1 VCTVTPSLDGKSVRA
16 TVPRSTLGQ
25 WVPSTDRSDPI
36 ALLEASNEGRIP
48 ELIPIRYGR
57 MLESPFAFLRGAA
70 TIMAHD
76 LATTPSTG
84 IRVQLCGDAHLLNF
98 GLYASPERNLV
109 FDVNDFDETFPGPF
123 EWDVKRLATSAVVAA
138 RARSFPTETDTEV
151 ARVVG
156 SAYRQQMREFAQ
168 ASPLDVW
175 YHRQDADQLI
185 RPDNQPALRKQ
196 AERVIAKARR
206 QTSER
211 VLKKLV
217 VQEGNELRIADQP
230 PLLEHPKAAELSD
243 DELGDLL
250 EQYATSLPP
259 ERRVLLGQFRP
270 VDFAR
275 KVVGVGSVGTRC
287 FIGLLVSD
295 RRDPLFLQI
304 KEAPRSAMERLVG
317 PSAFEHQGVR
327 VVHGQRIMQTTS
339 DIFLGWMR
347 SKDADFYVR
356 QYKDMKASADVMGMS
371 VPELSGYLELCAATL
386 AHSHARSGVAAA
398 IAAYLGRGDPFDRA
412 LVRFAVAYADQN
424 QRDYEALKHAEASGR
439 VHAASPV

>member
-1 VCTVTPSLDGKSVRA
+1 LLDGKSVRA

-25 WVPSTDRSDPI
+25 WVPSPDRPDPV

-98 GLYASPERNLV
+98 GLYASPERMLV

-123 EWDVKRLATSAVVAA
+123 ESDVKRLATSAVVAA
-138 RARSFPTETDTEV
+138 RARSFPTGTDTEV
-151 ARVVG
+151 ARLVG
-156 SAYRQQMREFAQ
+156 SAYREQMREFAQ

-175 YHRQDADQLI
+175 YHLQDAEQLN
-185 RPDNQPALRKQ
+185 RLDNQSALRKP
-196 AERVIAKARR
+196 AARVIAKARR
-206 QTSER
+206 HTSNR

-217 VQEGNELRIADQP
+217 VREGNELRIADQP
-230 PLLEHPKAAELSD
+230 PLLEHPKPAELSD

-259 ERRVLLGQFRP
+259 ERRVLFGQFRP

-304 KEAPRSAMERLVG
+304 KEAPRSAMEPLGG
-317 PSAFEHQGVR
+317 PSAFEHQGER
-327 VVHGQRIMQTTS
+327 VVRGQRLMQTTS

-347 SKDADFYVR
+347 SKDADFYIR
-356 QYKDMKASADVMGMS
+356 QYKDMKGSADVTGMN
-371 VPELSGYLELCAATL
+371 VPELSAYLKLCAATL
-386 AHSHARSGVAAA
+386 AHAHARSGVAST
-398 IAAYLGRGDPFDRA
+398 IAEYLGGGDPFDRA
-412 LVRFAVAYADQN
+412 LERFAVAYADQN
-424 QRDYEALKHAEASGR
+424 QRDYEALENAAKSGR
-439 VHAASPV
+439 IQATSRV